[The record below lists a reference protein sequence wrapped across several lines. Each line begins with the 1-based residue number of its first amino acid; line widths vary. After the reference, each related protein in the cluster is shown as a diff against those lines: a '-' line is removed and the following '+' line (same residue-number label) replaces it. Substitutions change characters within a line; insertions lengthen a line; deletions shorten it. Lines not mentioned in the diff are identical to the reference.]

1 MLLLFCDN
9 SPIHMRRFLR
19 LISTALDQL
28 DNLES
33 SDWPWGRMVFG
44 GLFYLILLT
53 VFNWRLM
60 IPFWLLVVSVVL
72 YLRYS
77 RPKDSL

>member
-1 MLLLFCDN
+1 
-9 SPIHMRRFLR
+9 MRRLLR
-19 LISTALDQL
+19 LIATALDQL

-33 SDWPWGRMVFG
+33 LDWPWARMMFG
-44 GLFYLILLT
+44 GLFCLILLT